1 MKFNSARAE
10 WTSQPEVTRRDTSQ
24 DEPGYMEP
32 DVVRRRGKLDADV
45 DYSAEDTG
53 VINPKEFIEYWLR
66 APRSIPG
73 ASLNDFYFENAE
85 EDSDGHAS
93 IANWHRGVA
102 PYITKML
109 FAPVGDVH
117 AHVERNGD
125 SFRLKVKVTHDQVP
139 GPNYTTVRPIT
150 VKNRNGSIEQRFRYF
165 DTGINR
171 PESKADKPVAPFS
184 THRALREK
192 NESLA
197 ATHERY
203 DENGGTPLPDALEGG
218 RIRSVWSSADLHDQ
232 LQPLF
237 EEHDRSARK
246 VQDEIAR
253 ALRATGLN
261 IDLQSLSFPDGG
273 SSTEPGTEEGPTLLG
288 LNNIINQKAQQ
299 AIGRGF
305 LPDSIARPTRTFE
318 VVRSLLPPSS
328 GTPAPRK
335 KEKVRSDIYPAES
348 IQSAL
353 ENLSDQPRSLPK
365 E

>member
-10 WTSQPEVTRRDTSQ
+10 WTSQPEVTRRDTPQ

-53 VINPKEFIEYWLR
+53 VINPREFIEHWLR
-66 APRSIPG
+66 APRRIPVDYMRDS
-73 ASLNDFYFENAE
+73 AFEGAE
-85 EDSDGHAS
+85 EGNFSEHES
-93 IANWHRGVA
+93 IADWHESIA

-109 FAPVGDVH
+109 FAPVNDVH
-117 AHVERNGD
+117 AHVERVGD
-125 SFRLKVKVTHDQVP
+125 SFRLKVKVTHDRID
-139 GPNYTTVRPIT
+139 GPNYNYVLPVT
-150 VKNRNGSIEQRFRYF
+150 VKNRDGSIGRAFRYF
-165 DTGINR
+165 YTGINS
-171 PESKADKPVAPFS
+171 PESNAGKPVIPFS

-197 ATHERY
+197 ATHKRY
-203 DENGGTPLPDALEGG
+203 SESGPLPDALEGG

-232 LQPLF
+232 LMPLLWK
-237 EEHDRSARK
+237 HDNSACK

-261 IDLQSLSFPDGG
+261 IDLKSLSFQGDGN
-273 SSTEPGTEEGPTLLG
+273 STEPGEEDRPTLFG

-305 LPDSIARPTRTFE
+305 LPDSIARPARTFE
-318 VVRSLLPPSS
+318 VMQSLLPPSS
-328 GTPAPRK
+328 GTTAPRK

-348 IQSAL
+348 IQNAL